1 MKDVEIIA
9 IVKTYVNKT
18 LVGMGALKGANCRIQ
33 SITKSGSV
41 NTVVFVW
48 TDTEGEDHT
57 DQMLVSDGAAGADGV
72 SPTITVKTST
82 DDTYI
87 LTITDKN
94 GSYDTP
100 NLKASGGGAS
110 AVSDLTDVDLT
121 NLANGCALVYNS
133 TSTKWEAVA
142 LGTAAYKN
150 STSSVTED
158 STDLVESG
166 AVFTGLAAKANTA
179 DLGTAA
185 AKDSTNAVTEDDT
198 DLVESGAVY
207 AAIDNSA
214 GNVSEAQYSAISSLF
229 S

>member
-1 MKDVEIIA
+1 MEDFEIIGTLR
-9 IVKTYVNKT
+9 TYVNET

-57 DQMLVSDGAAGADGV
+57 NPMLVSDGEAGADGV

-100 NLKASGGGAS
+100 NLKGSGG
-110 AVSDLTDVDLT
+110 VSNLTDVDLT

-142 LGTAAYKN
+142 LGTAAYKD

-207 AAIDNSA
+207 TAIDNSA

>member
-1 MKDVEIIA
+1 MKA
-9 IVKTYVNKT
+9 IEVIGILKTYVNET

-33 SITKSGSV
+33 SVTKSGSV

-48 TDTEGEDHT
+48 TDTDGDDHT
-57 DQMLVSDGAAGADGV
+57 STMLVSDGEAGADGV

-100 NLKASGGGAS
+100 NLKGSGGSGGAS

-121 NLANGCALVYNS
+121 NLANGCALIYNS

-142 LGTAAYKN
+142 LGTAAYKD
-150 STSSVTED
+150 STSSITED

-166 AVFTGLAAKANTA
+166 AVYTA
-179 DLGTAA
+179 I
-185 AKDSTNAVTEDDT
+185 E
-198 DLVESGAVY
+198 E
-207 AAIDNSA
+207 SA

>member
-1 MKDVEIIA
+1 MKA
-9 IVKTYVNKT
+9 IEVIGILKTYVNET

-33 SITKSGSV
+33 SVTKSGSV

-48 TDTEGEDHT
+48 TDTDGDDHT
-57 DQMLVSDGAAGADGV
+57 STMLVSDGEAGADGV

-100 NLKASGGGAS
+100 NLKGSGGSGGAS

-121 NLANGCALVYNS
+121 NLANGCALIYNS

-142 LGTAAYKN
+142 LGTAARKD
-150 STSSVTED
+150 STDSVTAD

-166 AVFTGLAAKANTA
+166 AVY
-179 DLGTAA
+179 
-185 AKDSTNAVTEDDT
+185 NAIED
-198 DLVESGAVY
+198 
-207 AAIDNSA
+207 SA

>member
-1 MKDVEIIA
+1 MKAIEVIG
-9 IVKTYVNKT
+9 IVKTYVNET

-33 SITKSGSV
+33 SVTKSGSV

-48 TDTEGEDHT
+48 TDTDGDDHT
-57 DQMLVSDGAAGADGV
+57 STMLVSDGEAGADGV

-100 NLKASGGGAS
+100 NLKASGG
-110 AVSDLTDVDLT
+110 VSNLTDVDLT

-142 LGTAAYKN
+142 LGTAAYKD
-150 STSSVTED
+150 STSSITED

-166 AVFTGLAAKANTA
+166 AVFAGLAAKANTA

-207 AAIDNSA
+207 TAIDNAA
-214 GNVSEAQYSAISSLF
+214 GDVSEAQYSAISSLF

>member
-1 MKDVEIIA
+1 MKAIEVIG
-9 IVKTYVNKT
+9 IVKTYVNET

-33 SITKSGSV
+33 SLTKSGSV

-48 TDTEGEDHT
+48 TDTDGDDHT
-57 DQMLVSDGAAGADGV
+57 STMLVSDGAAGADGV

-94 GSYDTP
+94 GSYDTS
-100 NLKASGGGAS
+100 NLKASGG
-110 AVSDLTDVDLT
+110 VSNLTDVDLT
-121 NLANGCALVYNS
+121 NLADGCALVYDS

-142 LGTAAYKN
+142 LGTAAYKD

-166 AVFTGLAAKANTA
+166 AVFAGLADKANTA

-207 AAIDNSA
+207 TAIDNAA

>member
-1 MKDVEIIA
+1 MQEIEVIGMLR
-9 IVKTYVNKT
+9 TYVNET

-33 SITKSGSV
+33 SLTKSGSV

-48 TDTEGEDHT
+48 TDTEGDDHT
-57 DQMLVSDGAAGADGV
+57 STMLVSDGEAGADGV

-100 NLKASGGGAS
+100 NLKASGGSGGAS

-121 NLANGCALVYNS
+121 NLANGCALIYNS

-142 LGTAAYKN
+142 LGTAAYK
-150 STSSVTED
+150 D
-158 STDLVESG
+158 STD
-166 AVFTGLAAKANTA
+166 
-179 DLGTAA
+179 
-185 AKDSTNAVTEDDT
+185 AVTEDDT

-207 AAIDNSA
+207 AAIEDSA

>member
-1 MKDVEIIA
+1 MKVIEVIG
-9 IVKTYVNKT
+9 IVKTYVNET

-33 SITKSGSV
+33 SLTKSGSV

-48 TDTEGEDHT
+48 TDTEGENHT
-57 DQMLVSDGAAGADGV
+57 SEMLVVDGTNGTNGTDGTDGV
-72 SPTITVKTST
+72 SPTITVKTNT

-100 NLKASGGGAS
+100 NLKGSDE
-110 AVSDLTDVDLT
+110 VSDLTDVDLT
-121 NLANGCALVYNS
+121 NLANGCALIYNS

-142 LGTAAYKN
+142 LGTAARKD
-150 STSSVTED
+150 STDSVTAD

-166 AVFTGLAAKANTA
+166 AVY
-179 DLGTAA
+179 
-185 AKDSTNAVTEDDT
+185 NAIED
-198 DLVESGAVY
+198 
-207 AAIDNSA
+207 SA